1 MVRLPE
7 PTGSVSPLSD
17 WVVSRY
23 DISMKE
29 TKTTVKLTPSQAYA
43 LQVKADRRAAAI
55 ERQGNVVREDNVRV
69 DAMFIAA
76 KEVAPRKV
84 AKVAKATKK
93 VRWTGPELDYLI
105 DRYLVNFNKA
115 DGTVNYAAINDEF
128 ATKFP
133 KRGTTGVQMAVCQI
147 RGLDT
152 WVVGE
157 GLTDTSQ
164 ALIDKLYAADPV
176 RFPGGANAEV
186 KVMNALDLLLAE
198 LR

>member
-1 MVRLPE
+1 M
-7 PTGSVSPLSD
+7 
-17 WVVSRY
+17 
-23 DISMKE
+23 MKNE
-29 TKTTVKLTPSQAYA
+29 TTVTKLTAAQTYA
-43 LQVKADRRAAAI
+43 LQAKADKRARVLEERANPELKADR
-55 ERQGNVVREDNVRV
+55 QRV
-69 DAMFIAA
+69 DAMFT
-76 KEVAPRKV
+76 VAEKVTQRKV
-84 AKVAKATKK
+84 AKVGKATKK
-93 VRWTGPELDYLI
+93 VRWTGAELDYLI
-105 DRYLVNFNKA
+105 DRYVAHFNKA
-115 DGTVNYAAINDEF
+115 EGTVNYAAINDEF
-128 ATKFP
+128 AAKFP
-133 KRGTTGVQMAVCQI
+133 ERGTVGVQMAVCQI